1 MQQGSSP
8 PTSWR
13 ETDACGVKGRE
24 REFSTYELERDK
36 NGNFK
41 GGYPDKDNHTI
52 DACRYALEDEMIR
65 RKARIRSKKAA
76 GLR

>member
-1 MQQGSSP
+1 MDEIIIDP
-8 PTSWR
+8 
-13 ETDACGVKGRE
+13 VKCPNAA
-24 REFSTYELERDK
+24 REFSTYERERDK

-41 GGYPDKDNHTI
+41 GGYPDKDNHAI